1 MGISLCPAWQ
11 KRCFQSCLIDV
22 TLDSYTKIM
31 NTLTTNKWLRVT
43 TLCILYFAQGF
54 PWGFMLTALLSF
66 LASKGLTLA
75 ESGQLTAMAYLPWT
89 FKIFWGPI
97 IDSFTYRV
105 MGRRR
110 PWILFAQFGMA
121 LTLITMLWMGDLSAN
136 IGLLGWMFFFHN
148 CFASLQDV
156 SCDALAV
163 DILLPEEQGK
173 VNGAMWGSKV
183 IGTGMGAVV
192 MGTLLTSKGLAFAIG
207 SQTILMFAIIS
218 FPLLILERPGEKRFP
233 WSRAIGE
240 SIKHESSVKNP
251 IEVIK
256 DLLTAFSKRPCFF
269 AGLFIL
275 ISAINQGINSGVL
288 PVFYSSTLNWQS
300 DTYAQIVGGPSAIL
314 EFFGAILGGVLA
326 DRFGKRKVFFLGWGS
341 FSILSGVFGLMVI
354 TTDQLPYWFQLFYLV
369 VHPCLIAIGTV
380 SMFALAM
387 ALSWS
392 KASATMFTSY
402 MAISNMSVVIGG
414 KLIGPLTELMSI
426 GQIYIVMMF
435 VCLTPVLFLKSMN
448 PRPILDIKLND

>member
-1 MGISLCPAWQ
+1 M
-11 KRCFQSCLIDV
+11 K
-22 TLDSYTKIM
+22 
-31 NTLTTNKWLRVT
+31 TLTTDKWLRVT

-89 FKIFWGPI
+89 FKLFWGPI
-97 IDSFTYRV
+97 IDSFTYRA

-121 LTLITMLWMGDLSAN
+121 LTLIAMVWMGDLSSN

-192 MGTLLTSKGLAFAIG
+192 MGTLLVSNGLVFAIG
-207 SQTILMFAIIS
+207 AQTILMFIIIS
-218 FPLLILERPGEKRFP
+218 FPLFILERPGEKRFP
-233 WSRAIGE
+233 WSRVSSNE
-240 SIKHESSVKNP
+240 PDEDKKSIKNP
-251 IEVIK
+251 LNVIK
-256 DLLTAFSKRPCFF
+256 DLVHAFSKRPCFF

-288 PVFYSSTLNWQS
+288 PVYYSSTLNWQS
-300 DTYAQIVGGPSAIL
+300 DTYSQVSGGPGAIL

-326 DRFGKRKVFFLGWGS
+326 DRFGRRKVFFLGWGS
-341 FSILSGVFGLMVI
+341 FSVLSGIFGLLVL
-354 TTDQLPYWFQLFYLV
+354 TTDQLPYWFQVFYLV
-369 VHPCLIAIGTV
+369 VYPALVAVGTV

-392 KASATMFTSY
+392 KASATMVTSY
-402 MAISNMSVVIGG
+402 LAISNMSVVSGG
-414 KLIGPLTELMSI
+414 KLIEPLSEVMSI

-435 VCLTPVLFLKSMN
+435 VCLAPVVFLKSMD
-448 PRPILDIKLND
+448 PRPILDIKLDD

>member
-1 MGISLCPAWQ
+1 M
-11 KRCFQSCLIDV
+11 K
-22 TLDSYTKIM
+22 
-31 NTLTTNKWLRVT
+31 TLTTDKWLRVT

-89 FKIFWGPI
+89 FKLFWGPI

-121 LTLITMLWMGDLSAN
+121 LTLIAMVWMGDLSSN

-192 MGTLLTSKGLAFAIG
+192 MGTLLVSSRLVFAIVA
-207 SQTILMFAIIS
+207 QTILMFIIIS
-218 FPLLILERPGEKRFP
+218 FPLFILERPGEKRFT
-233 WSRAIGE
+233 WSRVSSNAPIE
-240 SIKHESSVKNP
+240 EIRSIKNP
-251 IEVIK
+251 INVIK
-256 DLLTAFSKRPCFF
+256 DLVHAFSKRPCFF

-288 PVFYSSTLNWQS
+288 PVYYSSTLNWQS
-300 DTYAQIVGGPSAIL
+300 DTYSQVSGGPGAIL

-326 DRFGKRKVFFLGWGS
+326 DRFGRRKVFFLGWGS
-341 FSILSGVFGLMVI
+341 FSVLSGIFGLLVL
-354 TTDQLPYWFQLFYLV
+354 TTDQLPYWFQVFYLV
-369 VHPCLIAIGTV
+369 VYPALVAVGTV

-414 KLIGPLTELMSI
+414 KLIEPLSEVMSI

-435 VCLTPVLFLKSMN
+435 VCLAPVVFLKSMD
-448 PRPILDIKLND
+448 PRPILDIKLDD

>member
-1 MGISLCPAWQ
+1 M
-11 KRCFQSCLIDV
+11 K
-22 TLDSYTKIM
+22 
-31 NTLTTNKWLRVT
+31 TLTTDKWLRVT

-89 FKIFWGPI
+89 FKLFWGPI
-97 IDSFTYRV
+97 IDSFTYRA

-121 LTLITMLWMGDLSAN
+121 LTLIAMVWMGDLSSN

-192 MGTLLTSKGLAFAIG
+192 MGTLLVSNGLVFAIG
-207 SQTILMFAIIS
+207 AQTILMFIIIS
-218 FPLLILERPGEKRFP
+218 FPLFILERPGEKRFP
-233 WSRAIGE
+233 LSRV
-240 SIKHESSVKNP
+240 SISEPFEDKRSIKNP
-251 IEVIK
+251 INVIK
-256 DLLTAFSKRPCFF
+256 DLVHAFSKRPCFF

-288 PVFYSSTLNWQS
+288 PVYYSSTLNWQS
-300 DTYAQIVGGPSAIL
+300 DTYSQVSGGPGAIL
-314 EFFGAILGGVLA
+314 EFFGAILGGALA
-326 DRFGKRKVFFLGWGS
+326 DRFGRRKVFFLGWGS
-341 FSILSGVFGLMVI
+341 FSVLSGVFGLLVL
-354 TTDQLPYWFQLFYLV
+354 TTDQLPYWFQVFYLV
-369 VHPCLIAIGTV
+369 IYPALVAIGTV

-414 KLIGPLTELMSI
+414 KLIEPLSELMSI

-435 VCLTPVLFLKSMN
+435 VCLVPVVFLKSMD
-448 PRPILDIKLND
+448 PRPILKIKYDD

>member
-1 MGISLCPAWQ
+1 
-11 KRCFQSCLIDV
+11 
-22 TLDSYTKIM
+22 M

-43 TLCILYFAQGF
+43 VLCILYFAQGF

-89 FKIFWGPI
+89 FKLFWGPI
-97 IDSFTYRV
+97 IDSFTYHV

-110 PWILFAQFGMA
+110 PWILFAQLGMA
-121 LTLITMLWMGDLSAN
+121 LTLIAMIWMGDLSSN

-163 DILLPEEQGK
+163 DILLPKEQGK

-192 MGTLLTSKGLAFAIG
+192 MGTLLVSKGLVFAIG
-207 SQTILMFAIIS
+207 AQTMLMFIIIL
-218 FPLLILERPGEKRFP
+218 FPLFILERPGEKRFP
-233 WSRAIGE
+233 WSRIRDTE
-240 SIKHESSVKNP
+240 PIKNKKSIKNP
-251 IEVIK
+251 INVIK
-256 DLLTAFSKRPCFF
+256 DLIHAFSKRPCFF
-269 AGLFIL
+269 AGIFIL

-288 PVFYSSTLNWQS
+288 PVYYSSTLNWKS
-300 DTYAQIVGGPSAIL
+300 DTYSQISGGPGAIL

-326 DRFGKRKVFFLGWGS
+326 DRFGKRKIFFLGWGS
-341 FSILSGVFGLMVI
+341 FSVLSGVFGLMVL
-354 TTDQLPYWFQLFYLV
+354 TTDQLPYWFQVFYLIV
-369 VHPCLIAIGTV
+369 YPSLIAIGTV

-414 KLIGPLTELMSI
+414 KLIEPLSELMSI
-426 GQIYIVMMF
+426 GQIYILMMF
-435 VCLTPVLFLKSMN
+435 VCLTPVVFLKSMD
-448 PRPILDIKLND
+448 PRPILDIKSDD

>member
-1 MGISLCPAWQ
+1 
-11 KRCFQSCLIDV
+11 
-22 TLDSYTKIM
+22 M

-43 TLCILYFAQGF
+43 VLCILYFAQGF

-89 FKIFWGPI
+89 FKLFWGPI
-97 IDSFTYRV
+97 IDSFTYHV

-110 PWILFAQFGMA
+110 PWILFAQLGMA
-121 LTLITMLWMGDLSAN
+121 LTLIAMIWMGDLSSN

-163 DILLPEEQGK
+163 DILLPKEQGK

-192 MGTLLTSKGLAFAIG
+192 MGTLLVSYGLVFAIAV
-207 SQTILMFAIIS
+207 QTILMFIIIL
-218 FPLLILERPGEKRFP
+218 FPLFILERPGEKRFP
-233 WSRAIGE
+233 WNKITDTE
-240 SIKHESSVKNP
+240 PIKNKKSIKNP
-251 IEVIK
+251 INVIK
-256 DLLTAFSKRPCFF
+256 DLTHAFSKRPCFF
-269 AGLFIL
+269 AALFIL

-288 PVFYSSTLNWQS
+288 PVYYSSTLNWQS
-300 DTYAQIVGGPSAIL
+300 DTYSQISGGPGAIL

-341 FSILSGVFGLMVI
+341 FSVLSGIFGLMVL
-354 TTDQLPYWFQLFYLV
+354 TTNQLPYWFQVFYLV
-369 VHPCLIAIGTV
+369 VYPSLIAIGTV

-414 KLIGPLTELMSI
+414 KLIEPLSNLMSI

-435 VCLTPVLFLKSMN
+435 VCLTPVIFLRSMD
-448 PRPILDIKLND
+448 PKPILNIKLDN

>member
-1 MGISLCPAWQ
+1 M
-11 KRCFQSCLIDV
+11 K
-22 TLDSYTKIM
+22 
-31 NTLTTNKWLRVT
+31 TLTTDKWLRVT

-89 FKIFWGPI
+89 FKLFWGPI
-97 IDSFTYRV
+97 IDSFTYRA

-121 LTLITMLWMGDLSAN
+121 LTLIAMVWMGDLSSN

-192 MGTLLTSKGLAFAIG
+192 MGTLLVSNGLVFAIG
-207 SQTILMFAIIS
+207 AQTILMFIIIS
-218 FPLLILERPGEKRFP
+218 FPLFILERPGEKRFP
-233 WSRAIGE
+233 WSRVSSNKPIEGKR
-240 SIKHESSVKNP
+240 SIKNP
-251 IEVIK
+251 INVIK
-256 DLLTAFSKRPCFF
+256 DLVHAFSKRPCFF

-275 ISAINQGINSGVL
+275 MSAINQGINSGVL
-288 PVFYSSTLNWQS
+288 PVYYSSILNWQS
-300 DTYAQIVGGPSAIL
+300 DTYSQISGGPGAIL

-326 DRFGKRKVFFLGWGS
+326 DRFGRRKVFFLGWGS
-341 FSILSGVFGLMVI
+341 FSVLSGIFGLLVL
-354 TTDQLPYWFQLFYLV
+354 TTDQLPYWFQVFYLV
-369 VHPCLIAIGTV
+369 VYPALVAVGTV

-414 KLIGPLTELMSI
+414 KLIEPLSEVMSI
-426 GQIYIVMMF
+426 GQIYIAMMF
-435 VCLTPVLFLKSMN
+435 VCLAPVVFLKSMD
-448 PRPILDIKLND
+448 PRPILDIKLDD

>member
-1 MGISLCPAWQ
+1 
-11 KRCFQSCLIDV
+11 
-22 TLDSYTKIM
+22 M

-89 FKIFWGPI
+89 FKLFWGPI
-97 IDSFTYRV
+97 IDSFTYRA

-121 LTLITMLWMGDLSAN
+121 LTLIAMIWMGDLSSN

-192 MGTLLTSKGLAFAIG
+192 MGTLLVSKGLVFAIG
-207 SQTILMFAIIS
+207 AQTILMFIIIL
-218 FPLLILERPGEKRFP
+218 FPLFILERPGEKRFP
-233 WSRAIGE
+233 WSRVVSDEPIE
-240 SIKHESSVKNP
+240 DKRSIKNP
-251 IEVIK
+251 IHVIK
-256 DLLTAFSKRPCFF
+256 DLIHAFSKRPCLF

-288 PVFYSSTLNWQS
+288 PVYYSSTLNWQS
-300 DTYAQIVGGPSAIL
+300 DTYSQISGGPGAIL

-326 DRFGKRKVFFLGWGS
+326 DRFGRRKVFFLGWGS
-341 FSILSGVFGLMVI
+341 FSVLSGVFGLMVL
-354 TTDQLPYWFQLFYLV
+354 TTDQLPYWFQVFYLV
-369 VHPCLIAIGTV
+369 VYPSLIAIGTV

-414 KLIGPLTELMSI
+414 KLIEPLSELMSI

-435 VCLTPVLFLKSMN
+435 VCLTPVVFLKSMD
-448 PRPILDIKLND
+448 PKPILDIKLDD